1 MSCWCATE
9 QLWSLPILYAVVFA
23 LFSTFLVF
31 RYVLPKSDEQDNRM
45 QRSIVKEPLAVSVPL
60 GVSSMVGTLF
70 TTLDKLIIS
79 SMLTPAIYAVYTQ
92 GARELPLFGTIT
104 GAINT
109 VMIVDL
115 TKAAKDRDYET
126 AIALFRK
133 TAERI
138 SMLLM
143 SIMVFCF
150 AVDLDAPMPVGIGV
164 VFRLEITVK

>member
-1 MSCWCATE
+1 MR
-9 QLWSLPILYAVVFA
+9 WSSMKA
-23 LFSTFLVF
+23 L
-31 RYVLPKSDEQDNRM
+31 
-45 QRSIVKEPLAVSVPL
+45 LAVSVPL
-60 GVSSMVGTLF
+60 GVSSMVGTIS
-70 TTLDKLIIS
+70 TNLDKLIIS

-92 GARELPLFGTIT
+92 GARELPRIGTIT

-126 AIALFRK
+126 AVALFHK
-133 TAERI
+133 TAERT

-143 SIMVFCF
+143 PIMVFCF

-164 VFRLEITVK
+164 VFRVEITVK